1 MQQPCYFPWGTVEVD
16 KPICR
21 HRPCLLG
28 SPCSSWAL
36 VGWSIYLLPLQG
48 LQPLRSRLGLG
59 APRGPGDTALGT
71 QEARSPVRCHQPD
84 LSRGAGDS
92 GLSWLGFATTVY
104 ICQQRKGAYSLCHDV
119 LCAFIIYC
127 HNCSRRFFLMLLCTP
142 PD

>member
-1 MQQPCYFPWGTVEVD
+1 MQQPCCFPWEAAEVD

-28 SPCSSWAL
+28 SPCRSWGL
-36 VGWSIYLLPLQG
+36 VGRSVYLPPLQG
-48 LQPLRSRLGLG
+48 LQPPRSRLGL
-59 APRGPGDTALGT
+59 ATPRGPGDTALGT
-71 QEARSPVRCHQPD
+71 QKSRSPALCHQPD
-84 LSRGAGDS
+84 LSRGAGDP
-92 GLSWLGFATTVY
+92 GLLWLGVATTTY
-104 ICQQRKGAYSLCHDV
+104 ICQQIKGAYSLSHDV